1 MTTITQ
7 GVSALID
14 IRAELQKA
22 KNSEP
27 PDVEYYKI
35 KRQTLLELLGETM
48 TVWNAFNDAEQL
60 IRSMLSKVV
69 NE

>member
-14 IRAELQKA
+14 IRAELQKC

-27 PDVEYYKI
+27 PDVEYYKLD
-35 KRQTLLELLGETM
+35 RETLLRLLSETM
-48 TVWNAFNDAEQL
+48 TIWNAFNDAEQL
-60 IRSMLSKVV
+60 IRSMISQR
-69 NE
+69 

>member
-14 IRAELQKA
+14 IRAELQKC

-27 PDVEYYKI
+27 PDVEYYKLD
-35 KRQTLLELLGETM
+35 RETLLRLLSETM
-48 TVWNAFNDAEQL
+48 TIWNALNDAEQL
-60 IRSMLSKVV
+60 IRSMISQR
-69 NE
+69 